1 MHPLNRGV
9 SAIRIPSAVR
19 LVIFAA
25 VTASCG
31 GKTPAQ
37 PTPAFVISS
46 ISPSSGPSI
55 GGTAVTVVGSNFAAG
70 AALTIGGVAA
80 LDVTV
85 VDPTMILATTGPA
98 AGGPADVVVVLGG
111 RAARLVG
118 GYIYMRVEN
127 APPVISSVSARGTR
141 LNEPANFADLN
152 EEINIVAAVSD
163 AETSPDQL
171 SYEWAADAG
180 TFAGTGRAIKWRAP
194 STLPR
199 TPVSYPLTVTVTEP
213 YQTTD
218 EGGAVVTR
226 ENKVTATVT
235 VRVHNSIKEIGEVA
249 GEFLNDFSNL
259 TVSPES
265 AVRNFN
271 LARCGDGRAVE
282 LNDIRNHRAT
292 YSVVNEH
299 RLVLPPKVTF
309 NFDGI
314 CPFRSR
320 TGDACAQLS
329 CGWTSTKKAGGVD
342 IVNGQCHLT
351 EVYEPSGDKW
361 QMCWSEFEANP
372 AKSTT
377 LHFPF

>member
-1 MHPLNRGV
+1 
-9 SAIRIPSAVR
+9 
-19 LVIFAA
+19 
-25 VTASCG
+25 
-31 GKTPAQ
+31 
-37 PTPAFVISS
+37 
-46 ISPSSGPSI
+46 
-55 GGTAVTVVGSNFAAG
+55 
-70 AALTIGGVAA
+70 
-80 LDVTV
+80 
-85 VDPTMILATTGPA
+85 
-98 AGGPADVVVVLGG
+98 
-111 RAARLVG
+111 
-118 GYIYMRVEN
+118 
-127 APPVISSVSARGTR
+127 

-171 SYEWAADAG
+171 SYAWTAVAG
-180 TFAGTGRAIKWRAP
+180 SFTGTGRAVKWRAP

-218 EGGAVVTR
+218 DGGAVVTR
-226 ENKVTATVT
+226 ENRVSATVA
-235 VRVHNSIKEIGEVA
+235 VRVHNSVKEIGELA

-271 LARCGDGRAVE
+271 TARCGDGKANE
-282 LNDIRNHRAT
+282 LSDIRTHRAT
-292 YSVVNEH
+292 YSIINES
-299 RLVLPPKVTF
+299 RLRLPASVTF

-320 TGDACAQLS
+320 TGDACAKLS
-329 CGWTSTKKAGGVD
+329 CGWTSTKKAGGME
-342 IVNGQCHLT
+342 IVNGDCYLT

-361 QMCWSEFEANP
+361 QMCWSDFQASP
-372 AKSTT
+372 ATSTT